1 MTADTGRAEPHSAP
15 TRADAPHSAEAGP
28 AIEADEPG
36 RRAKA
41 SSLKP
46 LSRLLPYL
54 FQYRLQIGF
63 AFVFLIMAAASTL
76 VVPVAVRRVID
87 NGFSGENAGFVDQY
101 FSVMLLVVAVLAISS
116 AGRYYCVTWI
126 GERVVAD
133 LRDRV
138 FSHLLDLSP
147 SFYDTAQSGEVLAR
161 LTADTTQVKNVFGS
175 TVSVALRNLVML
187 VGAIAMLIAT
197 SLKLSGMVLLVIPLI
212 VLPMVFFGRKVRKLS
227 RRAQDTLAASAALAQ
242 ESLYS
247 VQAVQAFGQE
257 PRIAKTFNSATQQAF
272 DAAAARA
279 KGRAF
284 LTAAIIFLAF
294 GAIIGILWYGAQ
306 EVLSG
311 AMSPGTLGQFLL
323 YAAFA
328 AGAMGSLSEVWG
340 ELQLAAGAAER
351 LSELLDTERD
361 IREPESPVSL
371 ASPARGAV
379 RFDKV
384 SFSYPSR
391 PDDQVLNGLSFS
403 VKPGETVAIVG
414 PSGAGKSTLFALILR
429 FYDPQSGLVRFDGV
443 DIGDLSLAELRASIA
458 LVPQDTVIFSA
469 SVLDNIRFSR
479 PGATDSEV
487 MDAAKLARVDE
498 FADRLTGGFA
508 TQVGERGVTL
518 SGGQRQ
524 RIAIA
529 RAVLRDSPLLLLDE
543 ATSALDAESEQYVQ
557 AAFEDLMQ
565 HRTTLVIAHRLATV
579 RNADRIIVLDKGSV
593 VAQGSHA
600 QLLKKGGLYA
610 RLAKLQF
617 SD

>member
-1 MTADTGRAEPHSAP
+1 
-15 TRADAPHSAEAGP
+15 
-28 AIEADEPG
+28 
-36 RRAKA
+36 
-41 SSLKP
+41 
-46 LSRLLPYL
+46 
-54 FQYRLQIGF
+54 
-63 AFVFLIMAAASTL
+63 MAAASTL

-101 FSVMLLVVAVLAISS
+101 FSVMLLVVAVLAVSS

-133 LRDRV
+133 LRDTV
-138 FSHLLDLSP
+138 FSHLLKLSP

-161 LTADTTQVKNVFGS
+161 LTADTTQVKNVFGA

-212 VLPMVFFGRKVRKLS
+212 ILPMVFFGRKVRKLS
-227 RRAQDTLAASAALAQ
+227 RHAQDTLAASAALAQ

-257 PRIAKTFNSATQQAF
+257 PRIAETFNSATQEAF
-272 DAAAARA
+272 AAAAARA

-311 AMSPGTLGQFLL
+311 EMTPGTLGQFLL

-351 LSELLDTERD
+351 LSELLDTRRD
-361 IREPESPVSL
+361 ILEPETPL
-371 ASPARGAV
+371 AMALPALGAV
-379 RFDKV
+379 TFDKV
-384 SFSYPSR
+384 SFTYPSR
-391 PDDQVLNGLSFS
+391 PDDEVLKNLSFS

-443 DIGDLSLAELRASIA
+443 NIADVSLASLRGSIA
-458 LVPQDTVIFSA
+458 LVPQDTVIFAA

-479 PGATDSEV
+479 PTAGDDEV
-487 MDAAKLARVDE
+487 MQAARLARVDE

-529 RAVLRDSPLLLLDE
+529 RAVLRDAPLLLLDE

-565 HRTTLVIAHRLATV
+565 QRTTLVIAHRLATV
-579 RNADRIIVLDKGSV
+579 RNADRIIVMDNGSV

-600 QLLKKGGLYA
+600 QLMKKGGLYA

>member
-1 MTADTGRAEPHSAP
+1 MTVETGRAEQREIQSPAAVSLSA
-15 TRADAPHSAEAGP
+15 DSNSANGSA
-28 AIEADEPG
+28 EPG

-46 LSRLLPYL
+46 LSRLLPFL
-54 FQYRLQIGF
+54 FRYRPQIGF
-63 AFVFLIMAAASTL
+63 AVLFLVMAAASTL

-87 NGFSGENAGFVDQY
+87 NGFSGENAEFVDQY
-101 FSVMLLVVAVLAISS
+101 FSVMLLVVVVLAISS

-133 LRDRV
+133 LRDSV
-138 FSHLLDLSP
+138 FSHLLKLSP
-147 SFYDTAQSGEVLAR
+147 SFYDVSQSGEVLAR

-187 VGAIAMLIAT
+187 IGAIAMLIAT

-227 RRAQDTLAASAALAQ
+227 RHAQDTLAASAALAQ

-257 PRIAKTFNSATQQAF
+257 TRIAKTFNAATHEAF
-272 DAAAARA
+272 AAAAARA

-311 AMSPGTLGQFLL
+311 TMTPGTLGQFLL

-351 LSELLDTERD
+351 LSELLDTEPG
-361 IREPESPVSL
+361 IVEPAAPVAL
-371 ASPARGAV
+371 PVPAKGAV
-379 RFDKV
+379 IFDKV
-384 SFSYPSR
+384 RFSYPSR
-391 PDDQVLNGLSFS
+391 PDEQVLKGLSFS

-429 FYDPQSGLVRFDGV
+429 FYDPQSGAVRFDGV
-443 DIGDLSLAELRASIA
+443 NVADTALDNLRDSIA
-458 LVPQDTVIFSA
+458 LVPQDTVIFAA
-469 SVLDNIRFSR
+469 SVFDNIRFSR
-479 PGATDSEV
+479 PSASDDEV
-487 MDAAKLARVDE
+487 MQAAKLARVDE
-498 FADRLTGGFA
+498 FAVRLSQGFA

-529 RAVLRDSPLLLLDE
+529 RAVLRDAPLLLLDE

-565 HRTTLVIAHRLATV
+565 KRTTLVIAHRLATV
-579 RNADRIIVLDKGSV
+579 RNADRIVVLDDGC
-593 VAQGSHA
+593 VAAEGSHA
-600 QLLKKGGLYA
+600 QLMKKGGLYA

-617 SD
+617 ND

>member
-1 MTADTGRAEPHSAP
+1 MTAETGRAEPHFTQS
-15 TRADAPHSAEAGP
+15 RAEASQSTEPGSTID
-28 AIEADEPG
+28 AGGPG

-41 SSLKP
+41 ANLKP
-46 LSRLLPYL
+46 LSRLLPFL
-54 FQYRLQIGF
+54 FQYRLQIGL
-63 AFVFLIMAAASTL
+63 AVVFLILAAASTL

-101 FSVMLLVVAVLAISS
+101 FSVMLLVVAVLAVSS

-133 LRDRV
+133 LRDKV

-227 RRAQDTLAASAALAQ
+227 RHAQDTLAASAALAQ
-242 ESLYS
+242 ETLYS

-257 PRIAKTFNSATQQAF
+257 PRIAKTFNSATQEAF

-351 LSELLDTERD
+351 LSELLDTKCD
-361 IREPESPVSL
+361 IQDPEAPL
-371 ASPARGAV
+371 ALATPALGAV

-384 SFSYPSR
+384 SFTYPSR
-391 PDDQVLNGLSFS
+391 PDDQVLKDLSFS
-403 VKPGETVAIVG
+403 IKPGETVAIVG

-443 DIGDLSLAELRASIA
+443 NIADVALASLRASIA

-479 PGATDSEV
+479 PTANDDEV
-487 MDAAKLARVDE
+487 MEAAKLARVDE
-498 FADRLTGGFA
+498 FANRLKDGFS

-529 RAVLRDSPLLLLDE
+529 RAVLRDAPLLLLDE
-543 ATSALDAESEQYVQ
+543 ATSALDAESERYVQ
-557 AAFEDLMQ
+557 AAFDDLMQ

-579 RNADRIIVLDKGSV
+579 RNADRILVLDSGSV

-600 QLLKKGGLYA
+600 QLIKKGGLYA

-617 SD
+617 ND

>member
-1 MTADTGRAEPHSAP
+1 LTAEAGRAGPQIPQS
-15 TRADAPHSAEAGP
+15 RADASHSTEASP
-28 AIEADEPG
+28 TIEVAEPG

-41 SSLKP
+41 SSLRP
-46 LSRLLPYL
+46 LSRLLPFL
-54 FQYRLQIGF
+54 FQYRLQICF
-63 AFVFLIMAAASTL
+63 ALVFLIMAAAATL

-87 NGFSGENAGFVDQY
+87 HGFSGENAGFVDQY
-101 FSVMLLVVAVLAISS
+101 FSVMLFVVAILAISS

-133 LRDRV
+133 LRDTV
-138 FSHLLDLSP
+138 FLHLLNLSP

-187 VGAIAMLIAT
+187 IGAIAMLIAT

-212 VLPMVFFGRKVRKLS
+212 VLPMVFFGRRVRKLS
-227 RRAQDTLAASAALAQ
+227 RHAQDTLAASAALAQ

-257 PRIAKTFNSATQQAF
+257 PRIAEAFNSATQEAF
-272 DAAAARA
+272 SAAAARA

-294 GAIIGILWYGAQ
+294 GAVIGILWYGAQ

-311 AMSPGTLGQFLL
+311 EMSPGTLGQFLL

-351 LSELLDTERD
+351 LSELLDTRRD
-361 IREPESPVSL
+361 ILESETPIEL
-371 ASPARGAV
+371 PLPALGAV
-379 RFDKV
+379 TFDKV

-391 PDDQVLNGLSFS
+391 PDDKVLNDLSFS

-429 FYDPQSGLVRFDGV
+429 FYDPLSGLVRFDGV
-443 DIGDLSLAELRASIA
+443 NIADVSLASLRASIA

-479 PGATDSEV
+479 PAASDGEV

-529 RAVLRDSPLLLLDE
+529 RAVLRDAPLLLLDE
-543 ATSALDAESEQYVQ
+543 ATSSLDAESEQYVQ
-557 AAFEDLMQ
+557 AAFDELMQ

-579 RNADRIIVLDKGSV
+579 RNADRIIVLDNGSV

-600 QLLKKGGLYA
+600 QLMKKGGLYS

>member
-1 MTADTGRAEPHSAP
+1 MLA
-15 TRADAPHSAEAGP
+15 
-28 AIEADEPG
+28 
-36 RRAKA
+36 A
-41 SSLKP
+41 S
-46 LSRLLPYL
+46 
-54 FQYRLQIGF
+54 
-63 AFVFLIMAAASTL
+63 STL

-87 NGFSGENAGFVDQY
+87 HGFSGENAGFVDQY
-101 FSVMLLVVAVLAISS
+101 FSVMLFVVGVLAVSS
-116 AGRYYCVTWI
+116 AGRYYFVTWI

-133 LRDRV
+133 LRDMV
-138 FSHLLDLSP
+138 FSHLLKLSP
-147 SFYDTAQSGEVLAR
+147 AFYDTAQSGEVLAR

-175 TVSVALRNLVML
+175 TVSVALRNIVML
-187 VGAIAMLIAT
+187 FGAIIMLMIT

-227 RRAQDTLAASAALAQ
+227 RTAQDTLAASAALAQ

-257 PRIAKTFNSATQQAF
+257 PRIGETFNAATQQAF

-279 KGRAF
+279 RGRAM

-294 GAIIGILWYGAQ
+294 GAIIAILWYGAQ

-311 AMSPGTLGQFLL
+311 EMTPGTLGQFLL

-351 LSELLDTERD
+351 LSELLDTEPG
-361 IREPESPVSL
+361 IAEPASPKPL
-371 ASPARGAV
+371 AAPARGSV
-379 RFDKV
+379 QFDKV
-384 SFSYPSR
+384 RFAYPSR
-391 PDDQVLNGLSFS
+391 LDDAVLKGLSFS

-429 FYDPQSGLVRFDGV
+429 FYDPLSGKVCLDGV
-443 DIGDLSLAELRASIA
+443 NIADLSLGDLRGSIA

-469 SVLDNIRFSR
+469 SVFDNIRFSR
-479 PGATDSEV
+479 PSASSEEV
-487 MDAAKLARVDE
+487 LQAAKLARVDE
-498 FADRLTGGFA
+498 FANRLTNGFD
-508 TQVGERGVTL
+508 TQVGERGITL

-524 RIAIA
+524 RVAIA
-529 RAVLRDSPLLLLDE
+529 RAVLRDAPLLLLDE

-557 AAFEDLMQ
+557 AAFADLMQ
-565 HRTTLVIAHRLATV
+565 HRTTIVIAHRLATV
-579 RNADRIIVLDKGSV
+579 RNADRIIVLDDGG
-593 VAQGSHA
+593 VAAEGSHA
-600 QLLKKGGLYA
+600 QLMKKGGLYA

-617 SD
+617 SE